1 MPGKDRQQTSESS
14 TKASIASCGD
24 ADDSVVPAHLIE
36 LGQQALAEVTANVA
50 RGEPLVR
57 CQLLA
62 SEFYEALKRELRPMS
77 HLGVVERAMVV
88 AAANQCRHAATAGI
102 SPGAMLGELRT
113 AIALLR
119 FSGLIPPA
127 AAHIEK
133 LRSAGPVVEVRFP
146 IVGKVWTTTTQ
157 DLADRILKD
166 SETFT
171 LRRDDGSVA
180 GSSGAGRPAHVRQQY
195 AVDGRAGSQKVAGY
209 CRRGLP
215 PPGRPRNGAKAGKG

>member
-1 MPGKDRQQTSESS
+1 
-14 TKASIASCGD
+14 
-24 ADDSVVPAHLIE
+24 
-36 LGQQALAEVTANVA
+36 
-50 RGEPLVR
+50 
-57 CQLLA
+57 
-62 SEFYEALKRELRPMS
+62 
-77 HLGVVERAMVV
+77 MVV

-133 LRSAGPVVEVRFP
+133 LKSAGPVVEVRFP
-146 IVGKVWTTTTQ
+146 IVEKVWTTTTQ

-180 GSSGAGRPAHVRQQY
+180 GSSGGCRAPCARSPTICCRWTSRITEGCGILSTRPSAAGPSSKWSKGWERLIDLGKKIQLKSA
-195 AVDGRAGSQKVAGY
+195 RAIF
-209 CRRGLP
+209 
-215 PPGRPRNGAKAGKG
+215 

>member
-14 TKASIASCGD
+14 TNASIASCGD
-24 ADDSVVPAHLIE
+24 AEDSVVPALIE

-50 RGEPLVR
+50 RGKPLVR

-127 AAHIEK
+127 AGA
-133 LRSAGPVVEVRFP
+133 RP
-146 IVGKVWTTTTQ
+146 
-157 DLADRILKD
+157 
-166 SETFT
+166 T
-171 LRRDDGSVA
+171 LRIIEG
-180 GSSGAGRPAHVRQQY
+180 
-195 AVDGRAGSQKVAGY
+195 
-209 CRRGLP
+209 GLSRV
-215 PPGRPRNGAKAGKG
+215 G

>member
-1 MPGKDRQQTSESS
+1 MVGAEALVGRHGAMKPGGSGREYSDMGRWDRRRLR
-14 TKASIASCGD
+14 G
-24 ADDSVVPAHLIE
+24 
-36 LGQQALAEVTANVA
+36 GQQNRGSGG

-127 AAHIEK
+127 AGA
-133 LRSAGPVVEVRFP
+133 RP
-146 IVGKVWTTTTQ
+146 
-157 DLADRILKD
+157 
-166 SETFT
+166 T
-171 LRRDDGSVA
+171 LRIIEG
-180 GSSGAGRPAHVRQQY
+180 
-195 AVDGRAGSQKVAGY
+195 
-209 CRRGLP
+209 GLSRV
-215 PPGRPRNGAKAGKG
+215 G